1 MCINRLWCKSLL
13 ETNRHSR
20 TYYRILWKENSLFSL
35 MRFWKFDACRGHILL
50 TPIPPSSLTLIPPLA
65 TLLLPL
71 TESPSHSHA
80 FLFVLA
86 LGPIEFTQ
94 GHAYEPGWR
103 GLQQRTNVSPMAT
116 PLKTV
121 ILFAPAA
128 LDYNS
133 IPRTGQA
140 FPPPAGGFQAV
151 LPSPCAGK
159 CCCCQFPNALTT
171 PCP

>member
-20 TYYRILWKENSLFSL
+20 MYYRILWKDNSLYSL
-35 MRFWKFDACRGHILL
+35 MCFWKFDACRGHILL
-50 TPIPPSSLTLIPPLA
+50 TPIPPSSLSLIPPSA

-71 TESPSHSHA
+71 TKSPSHSHV
-80 FLFVLA
+80 FSVVLA
-86 LGPIEFTQ
+86 LGPIKFTQ
-94 GHAYEPGWR
+94 GHSYEPGWR
-103 GLQQRTNVSPMAT
+103 GLQWRTNVSPTAT

-140 FPPPAGGFQAV
+140 FPPPVGGLRAQSCTAPVQA
-151 LPSPCAGK
+151 SPAVVSS
-159 CCCCQFPNALTT
+159 QMH
-171 PCP
+171 